1 MFSDK
6 AIVYL
11 SDEIV
16 NNVLVITVCQHSAP
30 APSALPAPWRLH
42 LRPNRYAPHPAT
54 TDRTS
59 TTSRAPPP
67 TPRADAGG
75 GQEVVALG
83 SVVDLANDPE
93 TSHLARDGLLAT
105 LRSVGAPAVL
115 KRWAPGEEGAPWVA
129 KFKRRSLE
137 TALRHIE
144 ELSRSTEPPRCV
156 VLGDSITE
164 QMRTH
169 FGGEYARR
177 LGGGYIHSVGGDGV
191 EHLLFRLMLSFEQ
204 CFAAHVRTIVLVIGI
219 NNVLGARPQ
228 QHGVESEGKPVPPRQ
243 VGAAIHSL
251 VRRLH
256 ASCAAAGN
264 AGVEV
269 EATSL

>member
-1 MFSDK
+1 MAGRGLRRF
-6 AIVYL
+6 A
-11 SDEIV
+11 
-16 NNVLVITVCQHSAP
+16 
-30 APSALPAPWRLH
+30 APWRLH

-54 TDRTS
+54 TDGTS
-59 TTSRAPPP
+59 TASPAPPP
-67 TPRADAGG
+67 TPQADAGG
-75 GQEVVALG
+75 GGQEAVALG
-83 SVVDLANDPE
+83 RLVAQLANDPE
-93 TSHLARDGLLAT
+93 TSHLARDGVLAT

-129 KFKRRSLE
+129 KFKRRSFE

-144 ELSRSTEPPRCV
+144 ELFRSTEPPRCV

-164 QMRTH
+164 RMRTH
-169 FGGEYARR
+169 FEGEYARR

-191 EHLLFRLMLSFEQ
+191 EHLLFRLMLSFEE
-204 CFAAHVRTIVLVIGI
+204 CFAAHVRTIVLMIGI
-219 NNVLGARPQ
+219 NNLLGARPQ

>member
-1 MFSDK
+1 MAGRGLRRF
-6 AIVYL
+6 A
-11 SDEIV
+11 
-16 NNVLVITVCQHSAP
+16 
-30 APSALPAPWRLH
+30 APWRLH

-54 TDRTS
+54 TDRAS
-59 TTSRAPPP
+59 TANPAPPT
-67 TPRADAGG
+67 TPQADAGG
-75 GQEVVALG
+75 GQEAVALG
-83 SVVDLANDPE
+83 SLVAQLANDPE

-129 KFKRRSLE
+129 KFKRRSFE

-156 VLGDSITE
+156 VLGDSITKR
-164 QMRTH
+164 MLTH

-204 CFAAHVRTIVLVIGI
+204 CFAAHVRTIVLMIGI
-219 NNVLGARPQ
+219 NNLLGARPQ
-228 QHGVESEGKPVPPRQ
+228 QHGVESEGKPVTPRQ

-251 VRRLH
+251 VRRLQ

-269 EATSL
+269 EAASPEP